1 MVDTTDTTFGSRV
14 KPLKAKALIRLT
26 FPSESHLE
34 IILRALEPEIKTQAS
49 KRSKANLEKDGTVL
63 ILKVEARDTVALR
76 AALNT
81 YLRWI
86 NSMASVLEVA
96 GLQQ

>member
-1 MVDTTDTTFGSRV
+1 
-14 KPLKAKALIRLT
+14 LKAKALIRLT

-34 IILRALEPEIKTQAS
+34 IILRALEPEVKTQAS
-49 KRSKANLEKDGTVL
+49 KRSKANLEKDGTLL

>member
-1 MVDTTDTTFGSRV
+1 
-14 KPLKAKALIRLT
+14 LKAKALIRLT

-34 IILRALEPEIKTQAS
+34 IILRALEPEIKTPAS
-49 KRSKANLEKDGTVL
+49 KRSKANLEKDGTLL
-63 ILKVEARDTVALR
+63 ILQVEARDTVALR

-86 NSMASVLEVA
+86 NSMASILEVA